1 MKESIELLKTLTDV
15 NGIAGYE
22 YQVKEK
28 NARLFNT
35 Y

>member
-15 NGIAGYE
+15 NGIASYE

-28 NARLFNT
+28 CET
-35 Y
+35 I